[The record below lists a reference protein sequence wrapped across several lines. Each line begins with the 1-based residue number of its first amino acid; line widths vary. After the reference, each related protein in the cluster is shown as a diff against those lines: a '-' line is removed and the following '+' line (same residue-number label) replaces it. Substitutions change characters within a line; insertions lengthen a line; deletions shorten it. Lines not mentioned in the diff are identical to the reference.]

1 MFLIEFSEGHTCL
14 YCDPEIQRRCHRL
27 PHPSVP
33 PWVPTLADLGVLPSL
48 WWLSCRNSLWIFF
61 PANFYKRNL
70 QCTGAA
76 CYFCSTALCCDC
88 RSRFVSAD
96 LATSCQGLCNLCSG
110 QALLYRTGL
119 WRSPP
124 VWTLEVGL
132 LAQYIQSLRDARWV
146 QTCRVC
152 LLWTQHPLLCTWGP
166 TASGKAVSEL
176 PVCSRL
182 QCLCFVS
189 VHCWCL
195 SRMHQKGA
203 QMCPAVRFGSEP
215 ALSGTRGLSLLRS
228 SWFVSTGAFI

>member
-88 RSRFVSAD
+88 RSRFVSAG
-96 LATSCQGLCNLCSG
+96 LATSCQALCNLCSG

-119 WRSPP
+119 WCSPP
-124 VWTLEVGL
+124 VWTLDVGRGTVGSVLGDPQL
-132 LAQYIQSLRDARWV
+132 LAR
-146 QTCRVC
+146 
-152 LLWTQHPLLCTWGP
+152 LL
-166 TASGKAVSEL
+166 VS
-176 PVCSRL
+176 
-182 QCLCFVS
+182 
-189 VHCWCL
+189 CL
-195 SRMHQKGA
+195 SV
-203 QMCPAVRFGSEP
+203 PDSSVF
-215 ALSGTRGLSLLRS
+215 ALSLSTVDASQGCIRKEHRCAQLSGLGQNLPFLAPG
-228 SWFVSTGAFI
+228 VSRYSGVLGL